1 MAVSQKTSD
10 MKTSTLLRSLLGFTV
25 LLLFNSC
32 LKDHCTRTYT
42 FYSPVY
48 RTSAEVRANIKSAAP
63 TPLEQGGKL
72 FIKGKYI
79 FLNEPDKGI
88 HIIDNSNPA
97 NPKNISFVAI
107 PGNMDMAVKGSIL
120 YADLFTDLVTLD
132 ISDPTN
138 VVVKSVSQN
147 AFPHR
152 AYTGGFSPDKDKII
166 VDWEK
171 RDTTVDVDCDT
182 DLTWGG
188 CANCAFWAQSSA
200 FAGADKAFSSP
211 FGVGGS
217 MARFTILSS
226 TLYSVS
232 DDGLSVFNIAAPE
245 TPSFVSKIGLGW
257 GIETIYPFKDKL
269 FIGSN
274 AGMFIYDASN
284 PNQPTKLGEFQHAR
298 SCDPVIADDD
308 YAYVTLRSGTACQGF
323 TNQMEVVNIKNLMKP
338 HLVKTYQM
346 TNPHGL
352 SKDGNLMFVCDGKDG
367 LRVYKADNVEMMTLQ
382 QQIKGPETFD
392 VIAYNK
398 VAIVSA
404 KDGLYQYDYS
414 DPNNIKQLSKI
425 TYDK

>member
-1 MAVSQKTSD
+1 MT
-10 MKTSTLLRSLLGFTV
+10 TSTLLRSIAGFAV

-32 LKDHCTRTYT
+32 LKDRCTRTYT
-42 FYSPVY
+42 YYSPVY
-48 RTSAEVRANIKSAAP
+48 RTSAQVRANIKSADP

-72 FIKGKYI
+72 FIKGNYI

-97 NPKNISFVAI
+97 SPKNISFIAI
-107 PGNMDMAVKGSIL
+107 PGNMDMAVKGNTL
-120 YADLFTDLVTLD
+120 YADLYTDLVTLD
-132 ISDPTN
+132 ISNPLN
-138 VVVKSVSQN
+138 VVVNTIREN
-147 AFPHR
+147 AFPNR
-152 AYTGGFSPDKDKII
+152 AYSGGFSPDRSQVIT
-166 VDWEK
+166 DWEQ
-171 RDTTVDVDCDT
+171 RDTTVDIDCDV
-182 DLTWGG
+182 DQVWSG
-188 CANCAFWAQSSA
+188 CPTCGFWLESASS
-200 FAGADKAFSSP
+200 FAGGDKSFSSP

-226 TLYSVS
+226 TLYTVTE
-232 DDGLSVFNIAAPE
+232 DGLSVFNIASPQN
-245 TPSFVSKIGLGW
+245 PSFVSKINLGW

-284 PNQPTKLGEFQHAR
+284 PNQPSKLGEFQHAR
-298 SCDPVIADDD
+298 SCDPVIADDN
-308 YAYVTLRSGTACQGF
+308 YAYVTLRSGTSCQGF
-323 TNQMEVVNIKNLMKP
+323 TNQLEVVNIKNLLNP
-338 HLVKTYQM
+338 SLVKTYQM

-367 LRVYKADNVEMMTLQ
+367 LRVFKADNVEMMTLQ
-382 QQIKGPETFD
+382 QHIKGPETFD
-392 VIAYNK
+392 VIAFNK

-414 DPNNIKQLSKI
+414 DPNNIKQLSRI